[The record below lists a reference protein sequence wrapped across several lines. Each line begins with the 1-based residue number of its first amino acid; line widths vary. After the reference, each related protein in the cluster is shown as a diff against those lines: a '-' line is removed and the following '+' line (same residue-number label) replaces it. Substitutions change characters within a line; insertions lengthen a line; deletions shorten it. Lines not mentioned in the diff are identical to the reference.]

1 VRGSLPA
8 TKVSWRAFAMRT
20 TGFKNTCAAIQVGF
34 VVAVV
39 MSGARVIAHHS
50 FAAEFDITKP
60 VTLTGKVTKIEWTN
74 PHAFLFIDVQDKQTG
89 TVTNWEVEMGSPNGL
104 TRLGWTRNALKPGDE
119 VTVDGSLGRNKA
131 NLANARSVVMTAT
144 GKKLG
149 AASSEG
155 SR

>member
-1 VRGSLPA
+1 
-8 TKVSWRAFAMRT
+8 MRT
-20 TGFKNTCAAIQVGF
+20 TSFKNTWAAISVG
-34 VVAVV
+34 VVTTLIA
-39 MSGARVIAHHS
+39 SGARVVAHHS

-74 PHAFLFIDVQDKQTG
+74 PHAFLFIDVPDKQTG
-89 TVTNWEVEMGSPNGL
+89 NVTNWEIEMGSPNGL
-104 TRLGWTRNALKPGDE
+104 TRLGWSRTLLKAGDE
-119 VTVDGSLGRNKA
+119 VTIEGSLGRNKA

-155 SR
+155 AQ

>member
-1 VRGSLPA
+1 MKQNRMRDGFLTIIFTALA
-8 TKVSWRAFAMRT
+8 TAWGAS
-20 TGFKNTCAAIQVGF
+20 AAD
-34 VVAVV
+34 
-39 MSGARVIAHHS
+39 AHHS

-89 TVTNWEVEMGSPNGL
+89 TVTNWEIEMGSPNGL
-104 TRLGWTRNALKPGDE
+104 TRLGWTRTLLKTGDE
-119 VTVDGSLGRNKA
+119 VTVEGSLGRNKA
-131 NLANARSVVMTAT
+131 NLANARSVVMTTTT

-155 SR
+155 AR

>member
-1 VRGSLPA
+1 
-8 TKVSWRAFAMRT
+8 MRT
-20 TGFKNTCAAIQVGF
+20 TSFKITSAAVSIGF
-34 VVAVV
+34 VTAFGIASGTGVV
-39 MSGARVIAHHS
+39 AHHS

-74 PHAFLFIDVQDKQTG
+74 PHAFLFIDVPDKQTG
-89 TVTNWEVEMGSPNGL
+89 TITNWEVEMGSPNGL
-104 TRLGWTRNALKPGDE
+104 TRLGWTRTLLKTGDE
-119 VTVDGSLGRNKA
+119 VTVEGSLGRNKA

-155 SR
+155 AR